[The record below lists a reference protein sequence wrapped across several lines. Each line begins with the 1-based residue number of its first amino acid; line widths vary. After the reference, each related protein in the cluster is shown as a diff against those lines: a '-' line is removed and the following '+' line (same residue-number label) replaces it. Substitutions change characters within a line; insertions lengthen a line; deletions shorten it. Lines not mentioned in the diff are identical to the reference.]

1 MLNSGRPGPSRR
13 LALRRAPSLDSL
25 LTLFPSAHPVFPRA
39 QVTGDWSA
47 GGTAAA
53 AVACATGKFFDP
65 NGLQCLTCPNGAS
78 VAADGLSCECAANT
92 YWQGGDG
99 TSPYGTCVSCAAQ
112 NMAVSWDNTVHVVR
126 RRFGATYDATAGEC
140 VCANPTTEVLVE
152 FDDAGV
158 RLAAKKCVTAPP
170 PPGARP
176 CLTPTRRANVFRAP

>member
-1 MLNSGRPGPSRR
+1 MCVRAGVHPRVVVGRVFIVVAEQRPSRPVAAPR
-13 LALRRAPSLDSL
+13 PPPRALPRFP

-92 YWQGGDG
+92 YWQGSDG
-99 TSPYGTCVSCAAQ
+99 TDPYGTCVSCRAEHGGVLGQ
-112 NMAVSWDNTVHVVR
+112 HHVHVV
-126 RRFGATYDATAGEC
+126 
-140 VCANPTTEVLVE
+140 
-152 FDDAGV
+152 
-158 RLAAKKCVTAPP
+158 
-170 PPGARP
+170 
-176 CLTPTRRANVFRAP
+176 